1 MLQNKN
7 IDSSSESKNW
17 NYNLEE
23 KVGSDDKTD
32 SSNVNDDGNYKFRHK
47 RSFKI
52 SENVFSTFNAIIEK
66 PEI

>member
-1 MLQNKN
+1 MTLLLTVKMK
-7 IDSSSESKNW
+7 D
-17 NYNLEE
+17 NLEE
-23 KVGSDDKTD
+23 KLGNEDK
-32 SSNVNDDGNYKFRHK
+32 SVSNIIIDDGNYKFRHK